1 MHNPS
6 IIQGLGWV
14 ILLFLYI
21 LQVTQETAVPIKRM
35 WVLPQMA
42 VAQGLGPDLPSC
54 VTLPHELASP
64 GLGSLI
70 RVGWSNATAST
81 SQGDAWHT
89 AGPASCQHL
98 SEDRQ
103 REAKKEGGAT
113 RFMWPLFRN
122 SYKMR
127 DFCLL
132 SPQKEKTKTW
142 PQHPPTH
149 LSKPHHTVRMS
160 FSEDPQGSPGEQT
173 TLYIGLR
180 GNAMGPGQ
188 NTSPL

>member
-70 RVGWSNATAST
+70 CVG
-81 SQGDAWHT
+81 
-89 AGPASCQHL
+89 
-98 SEDRQ
+98 
-103 REAKKEGGAT
+103 
-113 RFMWPLFRN
+113 
-122 SYKMR
+122 
-127 DFCLL
+127 
-132 SPQKEKTKTW
+132 
-142 PQHPPTH
+142 
-149 LSKPHHTVRMS
+149 
-160 FSEDPQGSPGEQT
+160 
-173 TLYIGLR
+173 
-180 GNAMGPGQ
+180 
-188 NTSPL
+188 